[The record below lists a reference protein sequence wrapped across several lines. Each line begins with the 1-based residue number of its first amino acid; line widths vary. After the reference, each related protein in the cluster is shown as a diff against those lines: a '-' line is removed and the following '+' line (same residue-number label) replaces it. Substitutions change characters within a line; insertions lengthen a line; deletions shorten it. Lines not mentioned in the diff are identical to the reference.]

1 MCVWTRK
8 KRRHRLNK
16 YSSKKCWKLPY
27 RGYQIVLLV
36 SKKSSV
42 KIQLTFCNLRTSWGS
57 IWFPTLSLVLIHCL
71 VEQGLGFPLPHT
83 QVRKES
89 EADKRR
95 SDALSMK
102 IASLESHLSH
112 SRKYTKN
119 YWKVKIAFVGINPDV
134 KQQQPA
140 SHKKWS
146 RAKKSTWRTTTS
158 TTRYLFGKRGEETL
172 LHCCLSKRKCRVG
185 GEGFF
190 RRFHSWTHLNLE
202 VLCIFKSTV
211 FPSFNTFWKWSN
223 IVRILSTLWFPSNFA
238 MFPWCSPGRPPLS
251 TEGGGGETGKGGG
264 REGVRI

>member
-8 KRRHRLNK
+8 ERRHRLTK
-16 YSSKKCWKLPY
+16 YSYKNVENY
-27 RGYQIVLLV
+27 RGYQIILLV

-95 SDALSMK
+95 SDALSRK

-119 YWKVKIAFVGINPDV
+119 YWKVKNAFVGIDHVV
-134 KQQQPA
+134 KLAPTSFPQKMEQG
-140 SHKKWS
+140 K
-146 RAKKSTWRTTTS
+146 KKSTWRTTTS
-158 TTRYLFGKRGEETL
+158 TTTCLGKEGKRP
-172 LHCCLSKRKCRVG
+172 S
-185 GEGFF
+185 
-190 RRFHSWTHLNLE
+190 
-202 VLCIFKSTV
+202 CIVV
-211 FPSFNTFWKWSN
+211 FP
-223 IVRILSTLWFPSNFA
+223 
-238 MFPWCSPGRPPLS
+238 
-251 TEGGGGETGKGGG
+251 KGSVGLGG
-264 REGVRI
+264 RVFFSPVP